1 MYIVSIVQDNYK
13 KYTASCPLCDGKGD
27 FFQKHEGRFF
37 YLCRKCCGVFLD
49 RKHYPDLDAEKKRY
63 MEHNNDVEDIR
74 YQEFVSPIVQS
85 VLFDFTPQHQGMDFG
100 AGTGPVISKLLQD
113 KGYDIVQYDPFFYD
127 EPQLLQKKYDYIACC
142 EVIEHFHYPYREF
155 NRLKNLLEPRGR
167 LYCMTEMFYPEMDF
181 QRWYYKTDPTHVF
194 FYQKKTFSWIKEHVG
209 FNDFQIKGRLIIMY
223 N

>member
-1 MYIVSIVQDNYK
+1 MYIVSIVQDNFNK
-13 KYTASCPLCDGKGD
+13 HTVSCPLCEGAGV
-27 FFQKHEGRFF
+27 FFQKHGDRLF
-37 YLCRKCCGVFLD
+37 YLCGVCSGIFLD
-49 RKHYPDLDAEKKRY
+49 SRYYPDADAEKKRY

-85 VLFDFTPQHQGMDFG
+85 VLSDFTPQHQGMDFG

-142 EVIEHFHYPYREF
+142 EVIEHFHHPYDEF
-155 NRLKNLLEPRGR
+155 KRLKQMLERRGR
-167 LYCMTEMFYPEMDF
+167 LYCMTEIFHPEMDF
-181 QRWYYKTDPTHVF
+181 HRWYYKTDPTHVF
-194 FYQKKTFSWIKEHVG
+194 FYQKDTFSWIKKNIR
-209 FNDFQIKGRLIIMY
+209 FSDISIDKRLIIMY